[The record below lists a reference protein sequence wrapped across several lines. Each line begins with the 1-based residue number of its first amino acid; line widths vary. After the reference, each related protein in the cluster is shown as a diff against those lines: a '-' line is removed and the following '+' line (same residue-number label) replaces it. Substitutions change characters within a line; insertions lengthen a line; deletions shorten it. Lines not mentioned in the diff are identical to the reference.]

1 MLSLFWGEFTLV
13 VSRIE
18 DLSDFRI
25 AAFQRNLA
33 TIDETIA
40 KQIRE
45 GQFFKYLGA
54 RPGKDF
60 DSQFLNPD
68 PDLIETAVLVDRY
81 QKTVAR
87 SGRDLTDQERAAGL
101 KTQGNILTDNSF
113 LKSLIVTDFDGHGV
127 AYLLLVV
134 RPKKTAAQMA
144 LYASTLDFSRTV
156 SLTPETFGVEEN
168 RLLATLLAFQAKPRE
183 IFQLRGQRYVSV
195 RRILFA
201 NQIMVYEFSPMPAVY
216 TFFTPYM
223 TLLCLF
229 FMAVWILHGHSL
241 SRRAKREASERILYN
256 YDRAFNAQS
265 DALTELSKLATENN
279 VREKLIVGDQRQ
291 IEIEERI
298 REEREALKNATVPQQ
313 QIIIEQVLEERQFRF
328 MNPAR
333 RVTASLRETTLDEK
347 EQKLRE
353 RAFGDEL
360 HHLMDK
366 LDSPVMPLP
375 EHTDNA
381 SILEKISAFE
391 KKFRFPNVDQYLYYL
406 NELYF
411 DEVTDEE
418 LSEALRVAGDTLQA
432 HNFAILPFDA
442 SIAAFH
448 CAFLRGAAEELKHTL
463 YILPHDSVF
472 PTGATNYDYLE
483 INDTLRNNIFF
494 AKRFP
499 SGFLE
504 TLKGIHTIALSEP
517 FFRARILFFDKTRGG
532 KVNDATAIDSVY
544 TYLRQV
550 TPAMHNYFTENQ
562 PDEFV
567 EPVDLTEWLQ
577 REVRESLALSE
588 TERALWVSQFVFE
601 ESLSGMRAES
611 LVAQISTLLK
621 RGEKVILVNP
631 SRLVVVHDSLS
642 RNAIEDAIAE
652 VGMKYIVKESEFG
665 KKSRNIYTFIE
676 F

>member
-13 VSRIE
+13 VTRIE

-33 TIDETIA
+33 TLDETIA

-60 DSQFLNPD
+60 DSAFLNPD

-101 KTQGNILTDNSF
+101 KTQGNILTDSSF
-113 LKSLIVTDFDGHGV
+113 LKSLIVTDFDGQGV

-134 RPKKTAAQMA
+134 RPKKTAAEMA

-156 SLTPETFGVEEN
+156 SLTPEAFGVEEN

-216 TFFTPYM
+216 TFFTPYV

-256 YDRAFNAQS
+256 YDRAFAAQS
-265 DALTELSKLATENN
+265 HALAELSKLATENN
-279 VREKLIVGDQRQ
+279 VREKLVVGDQRQ

-298 REEREALKNATVPQQ
+298 KEEREALKNATQPQQ
-313 QIIIEQVLEERQFRF
+313 PIIIEQMPEERQFRF

-333 RVTASLRETTLDEK
+333 RVTASLEGRALDEK

-360 HHLMDK
+360 HDLMDK
-366 LDSPVMPLP
+366 MERPVTPLP
-375 EHTDNA
+375 KDSDNA

-391 KKFRFPNVDQYLYYL
+391 EKFRFPNVDQYLYYL

-411 DEVTDEE
+411 DQVTDEE

-432 HNFAILPFDA
+432 HDFAILPYDA
-442 SIAAFH
+442 SIAAFR
-448 CAFLRGAAEELKHTL
+448 CAFVRGAAEELKHTL
-463 YILPHDSVF
+463 YLLPQDSVF
-472 PTGATNYDYLE
+472 PNDVEKYDYVAFDGALKS
-483 INDTLRNNIFF
+483 NLFF
-494 AKRFP
+494 TKRFP
-499 SGFLE
+499 AGFLDSIKGVHIFV
-504 TLKGIHTIALSEP
+504 LKESFLRG
-517 FFRARILFFDKTRGG
+517 RILFFDKTRGG
-532 KVNDATAIDSVY
+532 KIADVQSIDNVY
-544 TYLRQV
+544 TYIRQV
-550 TPAMHNYFTENQ
+550 APAMHNYFTENQ
-562 PDEFV
+562 TDDLV
-567 EPVDLTEWLQ
+567 EPIDLTEWLQ

-588 TERALWVSQFVFE
+588 TESALWISQFVFE
-601 ESLSGMRAES
+601 ESLSGTRAES
-611 LVAQISTLLK
+611 LVSQISTLLK
-621 RGEKVILVNP
+621 RGEKVMLVSA
-631 SRLVVVHDSLS
+631 SRLVVVHNNLFRHS
-642 RNAIEDAIAE
+642 IEDAIAE